1 MHNRAMPFF
10 FIYIYKQPCKNK
22 GTVVGTVGVC
32 FSQTKDYKE
41 TFLRA
46 ILASDFEKTLQRFKV
61 GIFTLLTVLLVLF

>member
-1 MHNRAMPFF
+1 MHNRSMPFL
-10 FIYIYKQPCKNK
+10 YKQPCKNK
-22 GTVVGTVGVC
+22 GTVVGTVGVR